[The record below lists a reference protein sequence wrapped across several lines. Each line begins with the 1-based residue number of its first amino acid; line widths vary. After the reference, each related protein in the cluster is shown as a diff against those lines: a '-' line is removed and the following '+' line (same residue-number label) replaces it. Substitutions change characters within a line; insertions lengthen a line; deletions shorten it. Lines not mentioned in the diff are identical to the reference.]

1 MAKKLLIVGS
11 AGKVKRG
18 FGKMAINPNKWGSG
32 GGRVGGMLIAEKRLQ
47 TYVKV
52 DRQVFTTKTKKILS
66 PKKN

>member
-1 MAKKLLIVGS
+1 MIVLGS

-18 FGKMAINPNKWGSG
+18 FGKMATNPNKWGSG

-52 DRQVFTTKTKKILS
+52 DRQVFTTKTTKIQS
-66 PKKN
+66 PKKVK